1 MLLFPKIFAGIFSNN
16 TELITYTAWAVLFS
30 VIIFR
35 DGSILNAGNVLCCI
49 AVVVFG
55 ILSAMDL
62 KELIK

>member
-1 MLLFPKIFAGIFSNN
+1 MGLN
-16 TELITYTAWAVLFS
+16 ITYTAWAVLFS

-35 DGSILNAGNVLCCI
+35 DGSILNAGNILCCI

-55 ILSAMDL
+55 ILSAVDL